1 MVLNLKV
8 IGYYNHFNVG
18 DEQYKDSFTKVF
30 KEYLN
35 CEYSLDF
42 VDCDKIFN
50 YNFNKTDIII
60 LGGGDVLNNYFL
72 DKINK
77 KFKDSENLILAVS
90 VGLPYIET
98 LIKTDKLDIIDYIFL
113 RTTVDIELFKKYFF
127 EDRIFYLP
135 DLSYCLFT
143 NNPNANATK
152 SIIEIETNGI
162 LIGQDGQDRE
172 CIFNVHLCRIKTAK
186 ANGKQIVC
194 FCLSRHIYNKNE
206 NYQNIIKVFSEFIVF
221 LVEMNYHI
229 VFLPFNTNTTNS
241 NENDIIIHND
251 ILKYLLNESQ
261 NIVSMT
267 DVTFINNDMNTDQ
280 IKDIFNMTD
289 LCIAMRFHACLFSF
303 YTNTPIIP
311 IFTTRKIK
319 NLVYEFNW
327 KYKYEL
333 PKNAFDIPT
342 EIDLE
347 TLFKIY
353 WDLQEDKQCKLENHM
368 VDFNKTFEKSIEV
381 FINCLTTNKKH
392 STNTK
397 NNIDKMISNIY
408 DSITAYAESKGYS
421 SFKYITDTNLQRT
434 IVNIVS
440 YRLTNTSDADGII
453 NSEYNYGLQEKM
465 FNTDTQYDHVNEWK
479 WIINNELHKEKIITP
494 NNDNGLFDM
503 KYIDQEDYSGS
514 HRSGWQYV
522 YKNLEI
528 LHNNNSDLLLDLY
541 IDRTFHWNLEINCLL
556 GIIPYK
562 RSWIGF
568 IHHTFDETFSSYNCN
583 ILLNCK
589 EFIESLEYCKGI
601 FVLSKYLKNQFDI
614 KFKEKNLNINVYC
627 LMHPTELNVKKFSYE
642 NFNKNKDKRLVH
654 IGGWL
659 RNIYSFYNI
668 SLPEKTKFYSGF
680 LLGDKTLN
688 PYGFKTDSIKKIAL
702 RGKNM
707 NNYYPACNF
716 LLNLESI
723 LDGQDS
729 LRIQLDDSDLEELSM
744 LESLESLEELEKS
757 LSLSRSIDLDSE
769 TITNLV
775 RLYYLRQYKRYPIQ
789 NISVSPMSL
798 NNLQKLQNLRNRE
811 RSIQDSF
818 EPNCSYN
825 SQQNCSID
833 NKITNNWNKHFY
845 NDISQKI
852 NTMEFI
858 EFLDNDKYDTLITE
872 NIVYINL
879 VDASAVNTMI
889 ECIVRST
896 PIIVNK
902 HPAIIELLGEK
913 YPLYL
918 LSESTDYNSINIE
931 INNFLQTDKI
941 IRKSHLYLKRLKL
954 KPFNISTFINQFAKI
969 LKNIKHVAD

>member
-35 CEYSLDF
+35 CEYDLAF
-42 VDCDKIFN
+42 VDCDQIFN

-77 KFKDSENLILAVS
+77 KFKNSENLILAVS

-113 RTTVDIELFKKYFF
+113 RTTVDIDLFKKYFF

-143 NNPNANATK
+143 NHKNTVGNNVSNVSDANATK
-152 SIIEIETNGI
+152 NIIE
-162 LIGQDGQDRE
+162 RE
-172 CIFNVHLCRIKTAK
+172 NSSINDSISNLHLCRIKTTK

-229 VFLPFNTNTTNS
+229 VFLPFNTNATNS

-251 ILKYLLNESQ
+251 VLNYLLTESV
-261 NIVSMT
+261 ISMA
-267 DVTFINNDMNTDQ
+267 DITFINNGMNTDEIQ
-280 IKDIFNMTD
+280 DVFNMTD

-319 NLVYEFNW
+319 NLVYELDW

-342 EIDLE
+342 EMNLE

-353 WDLQEDKQCKLENHM
+353 WDLQQDKQCKSANTI
-368 VDFNKTFEKSIEV
+368 VYFNKTFEKSVEV
-381 FINCLTTNKKH
+381 LIDCLTTSKKH

-397 NNIDKMISNIY
+397 NNIDKMISDIY
-408 DSITAYAESKGYS
+408 DSIIVYAESKGYDN
-421 SFKYITDTNLQRT
+421 FRYITDANLQRT

-440 YRLTNTSDADGII
+440 YRLTNTSNAGGII

-465 FNTDTQYDHVNEWK
+465 FNTSIQYDHVNEWK
-479 WIINNELHKEKIITP
+479 WIIDNELHKEKIIIP

-541 IDRTFHWNLEINCLL
+541 VDRTFHWNLEINRLL
-556 GIIPYK
+556 GIVPYK
-562 RSWIGF
+562 RTWIGF

-583 ILLNCK
+583 TLLNCK
-589 EFIESLEYCKGI
+589 EFIESLDYCKGI

-614 KFKEKNLNINVYC
+614 KLKEKNLNIKVYY

-642 NFNKNKDKRLVH
+642 NFNKNKDKRLIH

-659 RNIYSFYNI
+659 RNIYSFYNV
-668 SLPEKTKFYSGF
+668 SLPEKTRFYSGF
-680 LLGDKTLN
+680 LFGDKTIN
-688 PYGFKTDSIKKIAL
+688 PYEFKTDSIKKIAL

-707 NNYYPACNF
+707 NNYYPDCNF

-723 LDGQDS
+723 LDDQDS
-729 LRIQLDDSDLEELSM
+729 LRIQLDESDLEELSM
-744 LESLESLEELEKS
+744 LESLEEIENT
-757 LSLSRSIDLDSE
+757 LSLSKSIDLDSE
-769 TITNLV
+769 MVINLA
-775 RLYYLRQYKRYPIQ
+775 RLYYLRQYRRYPIQ
-789 NISVSPMSL
+789 NISISPMSMS
-798 NNLQKLQNLRNRE
+798 NLQKLQYLRNRD
-811 RSIQDSF
+811 RSIQDNF
-818 EPNCSYN
+818 EPNCSY
-825 SQQNCSID
+825 QPNCSID
-833 NKITNNWNKHFY
+833 NRITNNWNKHFY
-845 NDISQKI
+845 DDISQKV

-858 EFLDNDKYDTLITE
+858 EFLDNEKYDTLITE

-902 HPAIIELLGEK
+902 HPAVVELLGEK

-918 LSESTDYNSINIE
+918 LSKSTDYNSINIE
-931 INNFLQTDKI
+931 LNNFLQTDKI